1 MVGHF
6 QARISCIRVFAVST
20 FPTMVAQQLRKEAA
34 EVEKALEELRQS
46 NADAESTMKDIRDAW
61 KERLENIVE
70 RLNSRFGG

>member
-1 MVGHF
+1 MVGRF
-6 QARISCIRVFAVST
+6 QARISYIRVFAVST